1 METEPET
8 PKCVFCGA
16 RGMLCCGCAV
26 VHQVGS
32 KTTLRLSEVEYVG
45 FAERNE
51 TVVYHLWLRAQKDEL
66 HHLLRFKHV
75 FPDSPLARARTWASA
90 RQSPEHPRDHS
101 LHRPPGDQLCAAGR
115 YWKCHYGV
123 TVR

>member
-1 METEPET
+1 MNLFLGVLY
-8 PKCVFCGA
+8 C
-16 RGMLCCGCAV
+16 V

-32 KTTLRLSEVEYVG
+32 KTTLRLSEIEFVG

-75 FPDSPLARARTWASA
+75 FPDSPPLLVLDMGFSA
-90 RQSPEHPRDHS
+90 QILSTLGTIPSTGLLGISFALQVSSSDAP
-101 LHRPPGDQLCAAGR
+101 LMQLQ
-115 YWKCHYGV
+115 CHCILV
-123 TVR
+123 KVALR